1 MKLPMTLFRRVLTY
15 RLTLYYLIA
24 LVAGSIGLA
33 WYGIVR
39 PTPLNIAFSALVA
52 LVTCI
57 AVNALFARVF
67 GAKSNWES
75 VCISALILTLIIS
88 PAAPTDYTATGFLI
102 FSCAWAMASKY
113 ILATA
118 KRHIFNPAAF
128 GVALAGMF
136 LNGAA
141 SWWVGDNATIL
152 PLIILGGVLVLT
164 RLHYYELMIS
174 FAVVVLGLT
183 LADNPLAR
191 AGTAVSMTAIHSAF
205 GFFAFVM
212 LTEPRTVP
220 LGRWRQIVYGGLVG
234 LLFFP
239 NSHVG
244 DYYFTPE
251 VALLI
256 GNIFVF
262 LSNRRRLQRWTSG
275 WGITSR
281 LLSTKASSYKS
292 SSPHQ

>member
-1 MKLPMTLFRRVLTY
+1 MKMSVTLLRRILTY
-15 RLTLYYLIA
+15 RLTLYYLA
-24 LVAGSIGLA
+24 VLVVGSIGLA

-39 PTPLNIAFSALVA
+39 PTPRDIAYSAVVA
-52 LVTCI
+52 IATCI
-57 AVNALFARVF
+57 AVNAVFARVF

-75 VCISALILTLIIS
+75 VCISALILTLIVT
-88 PAAPTDYTATGFLI
+88 PAAPVDFAATGFLV
-102 FSCAWAMASKY
+102 FASAWAMASKY

-128 GVALAGMF
+128 GVALAG
-136 LNGAA
+136 LLLKGSV

-164 RLHYYELMIS
+164 RLRYYELIIS

-183 LADNPLAR
+183 LADNPLAG

-205 GFFAFVM
+205 CFFAFVM

-234 LLFFP
+234 LLF
-239 NSHVG
+239 
-244 DYYFTPE
+244 
-251 VALLI
+251 
-256 GNIFVF
+256 
-262 LSNRRRLQRWTSG
+262 
-275 WGITSR
+275 
-281 LLSTKASSYKS
+281 
-292 SSPHQ
+292 SPTAISEIIILPRKWRS

>member
-1 MKLPMTLFRRVLTY
+1 MKMSVTLLRRILTY
-15 RLTLYYLIA
+15 RLTLYYLA
-24 LVAGSIGLA
+24 VLVAGSIALA

-39 PTPLNIAFSALVA
+39 PTPRDIAYSAVVA
-52 LVTCI
+52 IATCI
-57 AVNALFARVF
+57 AVNAIFARVF

-75 VCISALILTLIIS
+75 VCISALILTLIVT
-88 PAAPTDYTATGFLI
+88 PAAPVDFAATGFLV
-102 FSCAWAMASKY
+102 FASAWAMASKY

-128 GVALAGMF
+128 GVALAG
-136 LNGAA
+136 LLLKGSV

-164 RLHYYELMIS
+164 RLRYYELIIS

-183 LADNPLAR
+183 LADNPIAG

-205 GFFAFVM
+205 CFFAFVM

-239 NSHVG
+239 NSHIG
-244 DYYFTPE
+244 EYYFTPE

-256 GNIFVF
+256 GNIFAF
-262 LSNRRRLQRWTSG
+262 LSNRRRLQRWTTA
-275 WGITSR
+275 WGIKSR
-281 LLSTKASSYKS
+281 LLPTKAG
-292 SSPHQ
+292 